1 VILIT
6 GKVKIT
12 TINYTYSIHNNYCE
26 QNLLFIHGWATDSQ
40 IFFQQF
46 KYFETK
52 LGILLV
58 DLMAE
63 ESSTDNLDYSENVVN
78 LIKQLNLKNIVVIGW
93 SLGSL
98 VAIKLVNIL
107 PERVSSLLLI
117 SATSKFISE
126 KNYSCGQPLALVRQL
141 KKSLKKDYETTL
153 NRFYSQMFSSNEEER
168 GYKALFIDNVL
179 PRMNMLTK
187 NRVVRGLDYLIN
199 TDCRHLLSH
208 LTCPVTICHGQDDII
223 CPVSS
228 AYYLERNIPNSKLV
242 IIDNC
247 GHIPFLTYEARVNL
261 LIEQLIK

>member
-1 VILIT
+1 M
-6 GKVKIT
+6 
-12 TINYTYSIHNNYCE
+12 NYTYLIHSNYCE
-26 QNLLFIHGWATDSQ
+26 QNLLFIPGWATDSQ

-46 KYFETK
+46 EYFKAK

-63 ESSTDNLDYSENVVN
+63 ESSTANLDYSENVVN
-78 LIKQLNLKNIVVIGW
+78 LINQLNLKNIVVIGW

-98 VAIKLVNIL
+98 VAIKLANII

-126 KNYSCGQPLALVRQL
+126 KNYSCGQPLASVRQL

-153 NRFYSQMFSSNEEER
+153 NRFYSQMFSSNEKER
-168 GYKALFIDNVL
+168 GYEALFIDNVL
-179 PRMNMLTK
+179 PRMKMVTQ
-187 NRVVRGLDYLIN
+187 NRVAQGLDYLIN
-199 TDCRHLLSH
+199 TDYRHALSH
-208 LTCPVTICHGQDDII
+208 LTCPVIICHGQDDII
-223 CPVSS
+223 CPVGS

-247 GHIPFLTYEARVNL
+247 GHIPFLTYEAKINS
-261 LIEQLIK
+261 LIEELIK